1 MKKATVALVR
11 CKDYDEDRV
20 YEAVGRA
27 LGLLGGAARF
37 VSEGETIVLKPN
49 LLIGKPP
56 EANVSPHPAV
66 FAAVIRRLQAAGAT
80 LTYGDSPGFGKGEN
94 VARKA
99 GLADVADELGV
110 EHADFAAGR
119 EVHFP
124 EGRQIKRFTIA
135 ESVLDA
141 DGFVSLPKLKTHGL
155 TRITGAIKNT
165 FGCIPGMRKGEFHAR
180 MAEEERF
187 AQMLVDLNSAVRARL
202 FVMDA
207 IVAMEGNGPAN
218 GDPRPMRALLLS
230 DDPVAL
236 DATAC
241 RMVAIDPELLH
252 TVRFGQ
258 ESGLGTWSDV
268 EVVGDELAG
277 FIDPEFV
284 VNRNPVS
291 TTGDPGVASRF
302 MRRWMIPKPVIDA
315 GACIACGTC
324 VKVCPVE
331 PKAVDWA
338 TDAGARGGK
347 PPVHDY
353 DLCIRCYCCQEMCP
367 EGAIGVETPTLGRLV
382 HR

>member
-1 MKKATVALVR
+1 MKHATVALVR
-11 CKDYDEDRV
+11 CDDYDEARV
-20 YEAVGRA
+20 YDAVG
-27 LGLLGGAARF
+27 LGLELLGGAGRF
-37 VSEGETIVLKPN
+37 VTEGEGIVLKPN
-49 LLIGKPP
+49 LLMGKPP
-56 EANVSPHPAV
+56 EASVSPHPAV
-66 FAAVIRRLQAAGAT
+66 FAAVIRHLQAAGAT
-80 LTYGDSPGFGKGEN
+80 LTYGDSPGFGKGES

-99 GLADVADELGV
+99 GLADVADEYGV
-110 EHADFAAGR
+110 ACADFATGR
-119 EVHFP
+119 EIHFP

-135 ESVLDA
+135 ASVLDA
-141 DGFVSLPKLKTHGL
+141 DGFVSVAKLKTHGL
-155 TRITGAIKNT
+155 TRVTGAIKNT

-187 AQMLVDLNSAVRARL
+187 AQMLVDLSSAVRARL
-202 FVMDA
+202 YVMDA

-218 GDPRPMRALLLS
+218 GDSKPMRALLLS

-241 RMVAIDPELLH
+241 RMIAVDPELLH
-252 TVRFGQ
+252 TLRLGQ

-277 FIDPEFV
+277 FIDPEFD

-302 MRRWMIPKPVIDA
+302 MKRWMIPKPVIDSST
-315 GACIACGTC
+315 CTACGTC

-338 TDAGARGGK
+338 KGTGAKHGK

-367 EGAIGVETPTLGRLV
+367 EGAIGVETPALGRLV